1 MGSQN
6 STQKLYNTIFS
17 NISAILWLS
26 VLLVEETEE
35 NQDLSQI
42 TDKLYYIMLY
52 RIHLAMN
59 GIQTHNLKGDRH

>member
-1 MGSQN
+1 MVF
-6 STQKLYNTIFS
+6 NTIFN